1 MVLEMSR
8 QQWSVEDAK
17 AAFGRN
23 LKAALDAKSWNQS
36 DLAKATGLGRDSI
49 STYIRGLTMPDPK
62 NIKKLAEALGV
73 APQYLA
79 SGTSPE
85 RVLQA
90 LEITQSTAGKVL
102 IRINQ
107 AVTFEQASRIM
118 AILQEGG
125 AK

>member
-1 MVLEMSR
+1 MSR

-125 AK
+125 TK

>member
-125 AK
+125 TK

>member
-8 QQWSVEDAK
+8 QQWSGEDAK

-23 LKAALDAKSWNQS
+23 LKAALDTKSWNQS

-62 NIKKLAEALGV
+62 NIKKLADALDV
-73 APQYLA
+73 VPQDLT
-79 SGTSPE
+79 SGTAPE
-85 RVLQA
+85 RVSPA
-90 LEITQSTAGKVL
+90 LEITQSTAGKVF

-107 AVTFEQASRIM
+107 AVTFDQASRIM

-125 AK
+125 AE